1 MRLVA
6 QDIAPRI
13 KRRSTLGQI
22 ILTLLGMLVLFLA
35 QFTSFEVP
43 VASQRNLIAFGENQL
58 RDVYHLIPER
68 YKSKIENTLETRVP
82 LLTKANAPVRKTFYM
97 PLAAAAIF
105 VGYVLGPVIGASAC
119 ATFVFFGLIG
129 PFLGIHSFAS
139 GGGPDYYQQP
149 GFGYLLALIP
159 AAAVVGM
166 ITRGPRTSLGQV
178 LSIAAG
184 LTVVHLSGIFYLLG
198 SCLVSY
204 LLDGNRASLAWQPW
218 VFQLARNMSWYPLPY
233 DVLCS
238 VILVGIAFPFRWLT
252 QTLVAPEL
260 SSRTAPQAKPTERYH
275 VVEEFV

>member
-6 QDIAPRI
+6 QDISPRI
-13 KRRSTLGQI
+13 KRRSALGQI
-22 ILTLLGMLVLFLA
+22 ILTVLGMLVLFLA

-43 VASQRNLIAFGENQL
+43 VASQRNLIAFGENEV
-58 RDVYHLIPER
+58 RDGYHLVPER
-68 YKSKIENTLETRVP
+68 YKVKVENYLESHVP
-82 LLTKANAPVRKTFYM
+82 LLNKPNAPVRKTFYT

-105 VGYVLGPVIGASAC
+105 VGYVFGPVIGASAC

-139 GGGPDYYQQP
+139 GGGLDYYQQP

-166 ITRGPRTSLGQV
+166 ITRGPRRTLTQI

-233 DVLCS
+233 DVLS
-238 VILVGIAFPFRWLT
+238 SIILVGLAFPCRWLT

-260 SSRTAPQAKPTERYH
+260 SPRATPQVKPTERYH